1 MLPWPNLKLSGRMS
15 TTIDGKAGRFEMD
28 EMEIYGTF
36 CNSFNTQL
44 KNAQKLLLHHHLNT

>member
-1 MLPWPNLKLSGRMS
+1 MS

-44 KNAQKLLLHHHLNT
+44 KNAQKLLLHHHLNTC